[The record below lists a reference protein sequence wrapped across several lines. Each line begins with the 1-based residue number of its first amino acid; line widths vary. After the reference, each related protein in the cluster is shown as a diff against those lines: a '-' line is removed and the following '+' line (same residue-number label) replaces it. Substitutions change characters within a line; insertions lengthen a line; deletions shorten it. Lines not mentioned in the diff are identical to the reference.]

1 MWVIKQNVIIS
12 VLGPNLI
19 DKSNYMKKIIYTFSL
34 LLIAG
39 AIQAQGLK
47 GLLKKATQ
55 GDSTKKS
62 TVSSILGSLAGGGSD
77 SLSTLDVANGLKEA
91 LNVGV
96 EKGTSK
102 LSAVNGFLKDAAI
115 KVLLPPEAQKIE
127 KTLRSVGMGK
137 LVDDAIVSMN
147 RAAEDATKSAAPIF
161 LNAIKQMTIQ
171 DAWGILRGGDTSAT
185 HYLKTKTTSPLTA
198 AFKPVIEQSLSK
210 VNATKYWGDM
220 VNAYNK
226 VNIFGG
232 EKLNPDLSA
241 YVTDKAMFGIFHE
254 VGEQEKQ
261 IRKDPVART
270 TDLLKKVFGSSK

>member
-1 MWVIKQNVIIS
+1 MN
-12 VLGPNLI
+12 
-19 DKSNYMKKIIYTFSL
+19 KIIYTFSL

-47 GLLKKATQ
+47 GLLKKVTQ
-55 GDSTKKS
+55 SDSTKKS
-62 TVSSILGSLAGGGSD
+62 SVGSILGSLSGNGSD
-77 SLSTLDVANGLKEA
+77 SLSTFDVANGLKEA

-102 LSAVNGFLKDAAI
+102 LSAVDGFLKDAAI
-115 KVLLPPEAQKIE
+115 KVLLPPEAQKVE

-137 LVDDAIVSMN
+137 LVDNAIVSMN

-185 HYLKTKTTSPLTA
+185 HYLKTKTTSPLTT

-220 VNAYNK
+220 VNAYKK

-270 TDLLKKVFGSSK
+270 SDLLKKVFGSK